1 VRWTEILGPTWR
13 ERYADEHGMG
23 FTVTLANHHCHG
35 EGRFPTTLICGDCNS
50 ADGTAKRKLRL
61 PRNWS
66 FSPAEI
72 ATFVAVPVHS
82 GATLI
87 DYEQAK
93 RIYDLATTVRGFFR

>member
-1 VRWTEILGPTWR
+1 
-13 ERYADEHGMG
+13 
-23 FTVTLANHHCHG
+23 
-35 EGRFPTTLICGDCNS
+35 
-50 ADGTAKRKLRL
+50 L